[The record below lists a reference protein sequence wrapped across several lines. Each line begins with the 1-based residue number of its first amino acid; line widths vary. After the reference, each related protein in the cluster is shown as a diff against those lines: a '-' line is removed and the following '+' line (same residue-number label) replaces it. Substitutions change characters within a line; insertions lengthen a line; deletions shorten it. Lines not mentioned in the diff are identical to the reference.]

1 MSPGQGT
8 RLSFRLSHHL
18 SARPRLYLSFT
29 FNTRELGHR
38 WYLML
43 LLAPAVY
50 RMLKQM
56 TEMKSTVTNVCP
68 AFPLLL
74 ATGHSCVSKPKSK
87 EANTGPL
94 TA

>member
-1 MSPGQGT
+1 
-8 RLSFRLSHHL
+8 
-18 SARPRLYLSFT
+18 
-29 FNTRELGHR
+29 
-38 WYLML
+38 ML

-87 EANTGPL
+87 EANTGHL